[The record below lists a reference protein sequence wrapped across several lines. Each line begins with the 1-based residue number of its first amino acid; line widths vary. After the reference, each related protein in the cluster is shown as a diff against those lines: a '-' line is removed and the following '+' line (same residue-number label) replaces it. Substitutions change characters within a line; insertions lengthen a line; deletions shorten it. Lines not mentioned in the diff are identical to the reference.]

1 MTLVDDHN
9 SLTAIYIESLHIVL
23 AVIYRPP
30 ASPEKNFETVMDK
43 LQGMIDSHSQGERC
57 PEIYVTGDFNLPLF
71 DWTQSAVPDNPPSSA
86 YRRLMIF
93 LETNFLTQL
102 VTEPTRGSN
111 TLDLILTNRSQDI
124 IQVNVEPTKLSD
136 HKIVECLLGF
146 NPLTLPVQA
155 ISVDPFSFRALNYH
169 STDLTA
175 VNDELGKVDWYCLK
189 ALCDSNNDVDGTM
202 FKELIV
208 LTVLQVTLKHC
219 PPKLRPKGAGKSKY
233 EKELVSLKM
242 KRRKLNRK
250 IGNLKRNCPQ
260 SASISSLERDVNLI
274 SYEIKDTILN
284 QLNQKEARAVST
296 IKSNPKYFYSYAKRL
311 AKTKSTV
318 APLKNTDGLLTN
330 DAKEKAEILQSQY
343 VSVFSDPDRGDWE
356 TCKRYM
362 GPVNDE
368 ELTDMSFGIEDMISA
383 IKELD
388 PYSATPDGDIP
399 ARILCSCKDN
409 LALPL
414 LLLWQSSFDSGTI
427 PAGLK
432 TQYITPLFKKGNKT
446 DAANYRPVSL
456 TSHLIKIFERVM
468 RNRLVDFLEENS
480 LLPSNQHGFRK
491 TRSCLTQLIE
501 HIDTV
506 LRALNEGNEVDVIY
520 LDYSKA
526 FDKVDHKILLQK
538 MRHYGIK
545 GKFYAWVENFL
556 TNRKQ
561 AVVVDGTKSDFEDVK
576 SGVPQGT
583 VLGPVFFILYVIDM
597 IIAAK
602 NSKALTFAD
611 DTKLIKIITY
621 LLCKTLLEAD
631 VIGVTQWS
639 ISNNM
644 LLHQDKFLVMNYCL
658 NSTLSLRNLP
668 FTAETRQ
675 YCTSEG
681 CIIEASPHIRDLG
694 VYVSDDCSWTYHV
707 NMIAA
712 EARQVASWV
721 LGAFRDRT
729 ILTMTTL
736 FKSLVRSKLEY
747 CCPLWNPSKI
757 KDIQILENVQKQFTR
772 RIEGLHEMDYW
783 DRLKKLKLLS
793 LQRRRERYTI
803 IHTWKILNGKAPN
816 NINMSFYTSARL
828 GVRATIPSFNY
839 KAQRSISTAF
849 DDSFGVKAARLW
861 NILPKDVNTTTSLES
876 LKSALGNFIAKFP
889 DKPPVP
895 GYTPPNSNS
904 LLDWCAARENGVC
917 A

>member
-1 MTLVDDHN
+1 
-9 SLTAIYIESLHIVL
+9 
-23 AVIYRPP
+23 
-30 ASPEKNFETVMDK
+30 
-43 LQGMIDSHSQGERC
+43 
-57 PEIYVTGDFNLPLF
+57 
-71 DWTQSAVPDNPPSSA
+71 
-86 YRRLMIF
+86 
-93 LETNFLTQL
+93 
-102 VTEPTRGSN
+102 
-111 TLDLILTNRSQDI
+111 
-124 IQVNVEPTKLSD
+124 
-136 HKIVECLLGF
+136 
-146 NPLTLPVQA
+146 
-155 ISVDPFSFRALNYH
+155 
-169 STDLTA
+169 
-175 VNDELGKVDWYCLK
+175 
-189 ALCDSNNDVDGTM
+189 
-202 FKELIV
+202 
-208 LTVLQVTLKHC
+208 
-219 PPKLRPKGAGKSKY
+219 
-233 EKELVSLKM
+233 
-242 KRRKLNRK
+242 
-250 IGNLKRNCPQ
+250 
-260 SASISSLERDVNLI
+260 
-274 SYEIKDTILN
+274 
-284 QLNQKEARAVST
+284 
-296 IKSNPKYFYSYAKRL
+296 
-311 AKTKSTV
+311 
-318 APLKNTDGLLTN
+318 
-330 DAKEKAEILQSQY
+330 
-343 VSVFSDPDRGDWE
+343 
-356 TCKRYM
+356 
-362 GPVNDE
+362 
-368 ELTDMSFGIEDMISA
+368 
-383 IKELD
+383 
-388 PYSATPDGDIP
+388 
-399 ARILCSCKDN
+399 
-409 LALPL
+409 
-414 LLLWQSSFDSGTI
+414 
-427 PAGLK
+427 
-432 TQYITPLFKKGNKT
+432 
-446 DAANYRPVSL
+446 
-456 TSHLIKIFERVM
+456 
-468 RNRLVDFLEENS
+468 
-480 LLPSNQHGFRK
+480 
-491 TRSCLTQLIE
+491 
-501 HIDTV
+501 
-506 LRALNEGNEVDVIY
+506 
-520 LDYSKA
+520 
-526 FDKVDHKILLQK
+526 
-538 MRHYGIK
+538 
-545 GKFYAWVENFL
+545 
-556 TNRKQ
+556 
-561 AVVVDGTKSDFEDVK
+561 
-576 SGVPQGT
+576 
-583 VLGPVFFILYVIDM
+583 M

-707 NMIAA
+707 NVIAA

-889 DKPPVP
+889 DKPQVP